1 MTELR
6 VQIPEKIGKIFEPKE
21 NIRYRVAY
29 GGRGSGKSIA
39 FARMILLEA
48 LNTPAKYLCCR
59 ELQKSIKTSVHSLLA
74 AEIKNMGLE
83 AYFDVGKEYLRTKDE
98 SSEFL
103 FFGLRSNAEEIKST
117 HGIRIAWIEE
127 AQAVSQFSLDM
138 LIPTIR
144 EEASEIWATF
154 NPQDELDPVYE
165 MFVTDPRRKSAICE
179 VNYDENPWFPQ
190 VLEDERQE
198 CLEKSPEKYNWI
210 WKGQLYVNVNA
221 AVYGKWIE
229 KAKSEGRFKEGIYDP
244 SLPVYTAWD
253 LGYSDDTAIW
263 WFQVAGNEVR
273 AIDYYENNRQDMR
286 HYAEQLY
293 GREIPEEDI
302 EYGPNG
308 KVLSYN
314 LGKPL
319 EGLERRIGY
328 QYGDNFVPHDAA
340 NKLLQAGGRSV
351 VDQLH
356 EFGIKS
362 RIVEATSQQNQ
373 IAAGRGA
380 IDRAWFDPV
389 HCKQGIRCLKKYAF
403 EERDGERG
411 YSTTPKHDVYS
422 HGADGWEIL
431 ARIWKSAK
439 IDTLPPK
446 PRFLNE
452 MTVDEIFF
460 GATPSNGISRI

>member
-1 MTELR
+1 
-6 VQIPEKIGKIFEPKE
+6 
-21 NIRYRVAY
+21 
-29 GGRGSGKSIA
+29 
-39 FARMILLEA
+39 MILLEA
-48 LNTPAKYLCCR
+48 INNPGKYLCCR

-74 AEIKNMGLE
+74 AEIKAMGLDN
-83 AYFDVGKEYLRTKDE
+83 YFDVGKEYLRTKDE
-98 SSEFL
+98 SAEFL

-144 EEASEIWATF
+144 EDGSEIWFTF

-165 MFVTDPRRKSAICE
+165 MFVTDPRRKSVVCE

-190 VLEDERQE
+190 VLEDERLE

-229 KAKSEGRFKEGIYDP
+229 KAKADGRFKEGIYDP
-244 SLPVYTAWD
+244 SLPVFTAWD

-273 AIDYYENNRQDMR
+273 LVDYYENNRQDMR
-286 HYAEQLY
+286 HYAEQIY
-293 GREIPEEDI
+293 GREIPEDEI
-302 EYGPNG
+302 EYGVNG
-308 KVLSYN
+308 KILSYK

-319 EGLERRIGY
+319 EGLECRTEY
-328 QYGDNFVPHDAA
+328 NYGDSYVPHDAA

-356 EFGIKS
+356 ELGIKS
-362 RIVEATSQQNQ
+362 RIVQSTSQQNQ
-373 IAAGRGA
+373 ISAARAA
-380 IDRAWFDPV
+380 IDLSWFDPV
-389 HCKQGIRCLKKYAF
+389 TCRQGIRCLKKYAF

-411 YSTTPKHDVYS
+411 YSTTPKHDIYS
-422 HGADGWEIL
+422 HGADAYEVI
-431 ARIWKSAK
+431 AQIWKSAK
-439 IDTLPPK
+439 IEAPPPK
-446 PRFLNE
+446 ARFLHE
-452 MTVDEIFF
+452 MTVDEIFN
-460 GATPSNGISRI
+460 ATPSRGTSRI

>member
-244 SLPVYTAWD
+244 SLPVFTAWD